1 MNLNSNFLRQL
12 LVVVLILGTYNL
24 VAGPPPA
31 PSDGG
36 APNAIPIDGGLLYLT
51 AIGAV
56 VGIRKLIQSKK

>member
-1 MNLNSNFLRQL
+1 MNHISNFSRFLI
-12 LVVVLILGTYNL
+12 VVVLLLGTYS
-24 VAGPPPA
+24 VIAGPPPA

-36 APNAIPIDGGLLYLT
+36 APNSIPIDGGLLYLT